1 MCAFV
6 SVVYVNVYVPVD
18 THACTCV
25 CGASG
30 ALRHHRP
37 LCSLCERGVF
47 FQLGWQ
53 PAVSAHVS
61 ARIAGRRRTIHGLLC
76 ECRVLNSGPHT
87 DHNGLGSYYTAKDNF
102 ELVILV
108 ILLPSPPENTA
119 QLLVVCGARERVRPA
134 LCPLSTELYP

>member
-25 CGASG
+25 WRASG
-30 ALRHHRP
+30 VLRHHYP
-37 LCSLCERGVF
+37 LCSFEAGSLCERGVF

-53 PAVSAHVS
+53 PAVSAHLS
-61 ARIAGRRRTIHGLLC
+61 ARIAGRHRTIHGLLC

-119 QLLVVCGARERVRPA
+119 QLPVVCGAREGV
-134 LCPLSTELYP
+134 LK

>member
-1 MCAFV
+1 MPVHVCVGGHQELSAITVHFV
-6 SVVYVNVYVPVD
+6 
-18 THACTCV
+18 
-25 CGASG
+25 
-30 ALRHHRP
+30 

-53 PAVSAHVS
+53 PAVSAHLS

-134 LCPLSTELYP
+134 LYPLSTELYP